1 MIVDFK
7 VYRKAGD
14 RIPVISLSELP
25 NYQFMGKPKFT
36 GKKAKIEAVFRLTGE
51 RLPSDW
57 KRQDVEDYIAKN
69 IFKTPEWGAYYKL
82 FKEISN
88 EREAVVNKL
97 EFQYVLRVELK
108 DSVNLPSEEEKL
120 VYLLIQELIGEPQK
134 EYKGLINPI
143 LKLSKHY

>member
-7 VYRKAGD
+7 VYRKVGD
-14 RIPVISLSELP
+14 KIPVISLSELP
-25 NYQFMGKPKFT
+25 DYQFRGKPKFT
-36 GKKAKIEAVFRLTGE
+36 GKKAKIEAIFRLTGE

-69 IFKTPEWGAYYKL
+69 ILKTPKWGAYCKL
-82 FKEISN
+82 FKEAAD
-88 EREAVVNKL
+88 ERETIVTQL

-120 VYLLIQELIGEPQK
+120 VYLLIQELIGEPKK

>member
-14 RIPVISLSELP
+14 KIPVISLSELP

-36 GKKAKIEAVFRLTGE
+36 GKKAKIEAIFRLTGE

-57 KRQDVEDYIAKN
+57 TRQDVEDYIANN
-69 IFKTPEWGAYYKL
+69 ILKTPKWGAYYKL
-82 FKEISN
+82 FKETAN

-97 EFQYVLRVELK
+97 EFQYILRVELE
-108 DSVNLPSEEEKL
+108 DSINLPLEEEKL
-120 VYLLIQELIGEPQK
+120 VYLLIQELIGKPQK

>member
-14 RIPVISLSELP
+14 KIPVISLSELP

-36 GKKAKIEAVFRLTGE
+36 GKKAKIEAIFRLTGE
-51 RLPSDW
+51 RLSSDW

-69 IFKTPEWGAYYKL
+69 ILKTPKWSAYYKL
-82 FKEISN
+82 FKETAN
-88 EREAVVNKL
+88 EREVVVNKL
-97 EFQYVLRVELK
+97 EFQYILRVELE
-108 DSVNLPSEEEKL
+108 DSINLPLEEEKL
-120 VYLLIQELIGEPQK
+120 VCLLIQELIGNPQK